1 MTNDISFQKLP
12 GDDREKLL
20 RILETSGMTRSQL
33 ARALQVSYLR
43 VYRWLDQGT
52 KPHPRE
58 SQDIDILFK
67 QQVDLR
73 PWVLRVCKG
82 LKDPHKILKENE
94 AVLREFTL
102 QMTYHSNAI
111 EGSRMTV
118 RDTEKALAGKNVPR
132 KELFEI
138 LEAVNHKNAVRF
150 VVEQAQPGFRIT
162 EEYVLRLHSI
172 VMYDFAD
179 KLPGKYRTG
188 FVNLTNTD
196 KVLPNAQQVPPRMKK
211 LLASINDDSKD
222 FLAKAALDHY
232 DFEAIHPF
240 FDGNGRVGRLLLMTQ
255 LLSRGLPPAVVRIED
270 RQKYYFGLGR
280 ADYDDYKPLV
290 QVVCDAVLIGY
301 RLLGGK
307 CNNFVTKYS

>member
-1 MTNDISFQKLP
+1 MSNDLSLDKAP
-12 GDDREKLL
+12 GTDREKLL
-20 RILETSGMTRSQL
+20 AVLRVSGMTRSQL
-33 ARALQVSYLR
+33 ARALQVGYQR
-43 VYRWLDQGT
+43 VYRWLDKGI

-58 SQDIDILFK
+58 SHDIDILFK

-73 PWVLRVCKG
+73 PWVLKAARS
-82 LKDPHKILKENE
+82 LKDPG
-94 AVLREFTL
+94 AVLREDPAVRHAFL
-102 QMTYHSNAI
+102 VQMTYHSNAI

-118 RDTEKALAGKNVPR
+118 RDTEKAIDGKNLPR

-138 LEAVNHKNAVRF
+138 LEAVNHKNAILYVLDQVRR
-150 VVEQAQPGFRIT
+150 GFRIT

-172 VMYDFAD
+172 VMHDFAD

-196 KVLPNAQQVPPRMKK
+196 KVLPNAQEVPPRMKK
-211 LLASINDDSKD
+211 LLSSVNAPAKD
-222 FLAKAALDHY
+222 PLAKAALDHY

-255 LLSRGLPPAVVRIED
+255 LLSRGLPPAVIRIED

-280 ADYDDYKPLV
+280 ADYEDYKPLV
-290 QVVCDAVLIGY
+290 QVVCDGILTGY

-307 CNNFVTKYS
+307 